1 MKVIDDFIPKN
12 DQDHLENLFLNNKY
26 FPYYYEYN
34 TVIGVEEEAVGNDDD
49 NIIMQPQFVHKL
61 YDCNEIAST
70 AYSDVM
76 NLFCGT
82 GVESLSP
89 ERIKVN
95 LLQPPFDK
103 TKGKYHIPHVD
114 HGDDGYVSLI
124 YYVNNSDGDTYLF
137 DKTSYDNKSL
147 KHYKERVNNLTVEK
161 TVSPKKGRVVIFDSN
176 KFHAGSPPLNH
187 SSRCVLNMVFK
198 K

>member
-61 YDCNEIAST
+61 YDCNEISST

-95 LLQPPFDK
+95 LLQTPFDK

-114 HGDDGYVSLI
+114 HGDDGYISLI

>member
-1 MKVIDDFIPKN
+1 MKVIDDFIPKK

-34 TVIGVEEEAVGNDDD
+34 TVIGVEEESVGNDDD

-61 YDCNEIAST
+61 YDCNEILST

-82 GVESLSP
+82 GIESLTP

-95 LLQPPFDK
+95 LLQTPFDK

-147 KHYKERVNNLTVEK
+147 KNYKERVNSLTVEK
-161 TVSPKKGRVVIFDSN
+161 TVSPKRGELLFLTVINFML
-176 KFHAGSPPLNH
+176 AWPLL
-187 SSRCVLNMVFK
+187 SITAVDVF
-198 K
+198 